1 MTTEQPPPGAVMV
14 VVETGP
20 SGDLSLSNFEVVGA
34 ARGLAAGLGC
44 ELAVAFV
51 AEQGAPAASSN
62 ALQYADRAYQVA
74 RSKGIEMPEDAMVE
88 AAWLAVQTE
97 RPTAVLLR
105 DSLVARVVA
114 ARLAVRMD
122 SELVVG
128 CTLLKVRDGN
138 VQMGRGCLSGKAFAQ
153 LEWDARRPVVITVA
167 QGAFSAPSVSG
178 KNPEVAWLEAPASAP
193 SRVKVIGEVAPTPDA
208 MGVTEA
214 DVLVAGGAG
223 VGGADGFDQLVELAR
238 RLGGTVAAS
247 RVAVDKGWVPLN
259 RQVGLT
265 GKSVSPRLYLA
276 IGISGAPQHIAGIRS
291 AGKVVAINRD
301 PRAPI
306 FRVADLAVVGDLHE
320 VIPALLERL
329 PAADGQTTPGRMES

>member
-1 MTTEQPPPGAVMV
+1 MTVEQRPHTVMA
-14 VVETGP
+14 VVESGP
-20 SGDLSLSNFEVVGA
+20 SGDPSPSSFEVLGA
-34 ARGLAAGLGC
+34 ARGLATGLGC

-51 AEQGAPAASSN
+51 AQQGAPAVRAD
-62 ALQYADRAYQVA
+62 AHQYADRACQIAWDNGV
-74 RSKGIEMPEDAMVE
+74 EMAGDAMVE

-97 RPTAVLLR
+97 GPTAVLFEDGL
-105 DSLVARVVA
+105 SARVVA

-122 SELVVG
+122 AELVVG
-128 CTLLKVRDGN
+128 CTLLKVRDGK

-153 LEWDARRPVVITVA
+153 LEWDAVRPVVITVA
-167 QGAFSAPSVSG
+167 PGAFSAPSPSG
-178 KNPEVAWLEAPASAP
+178 RDLEIVRLEAPTSAP
-193 SRVKVIGEVAPTPDA
+193 SRVKVIGEVAPAPDA

-223 VGGADGFDQLVELAR
+223 VGGAEGFHQLVELAR

-247 RVAVDKGWVPLN
+247 RVAVDKGWVQSN

-265 GKSVSPRLYLA
+265 GKTVSPRLYLA
-276 IGISGAPQHIAGIRS
+276 VGISGAPQHIAGIRS

-329 PAADGQTTPGRMES
+329 TAADERTAPGGMES